1 MGHRKSECKHAKRVN
16 VVGEEVQ
23 DKEDVV
29 ECGRIRVVGHID
41 VRANHNDD
49 ENEFPNVAKPQA
61 RGSLLGGSKA
71 TVGCLGSRL
80 SWNMSFAKELE
91 TRNTA
96 AWERVAHDG

>member
-29 ECGRIRVVGHID
+29 ECGGKRVVGHID

-61 RGSLLGGSKA
+61 RGSLLGA
-71 TVGCLGSRL
+71 QRRRWDAWAVGCLGTCHSPKNL
-80 SWNMSFAKELE
+80 KLE
-91 TRNTA
+91 IQQLGTRGA
-96 AWERVAHDG
+96 